1 MTREEAIANL
11 EMISV
16 AFVEPVTKEQRK
28 MIDDTFELAIKEL
41 SQEPKTDVLDSI
53 RSEIVTLVD
62 TDPLDDYRL
71 GHNFGL
77 IRVVQIIDKLR
88 EESKR

>member
-71 GHNFGL
+71 GYNFGL
-77 IRVVQIIDKLR
+77 MRVAQIIDRYKGDI
-88 EESKR
+88 S